1 MNEETLVGSLDDK
14 LENGEADT
22 LIETPCKVK
31 AKEVVDDSADKLL
44 VVVPESLRKP
54 GQNKG
59 SMLSPTDR
67 KKKSL
72 RHQAITCKSKSET
85 PIERLV
91 KAKAETLLYN
101 TDAGRDTKEKDG

>member
-14 LENGEADT
+14 LEDGEAET

-31 AKEVVDDSADKLL
+31 AKAVVDDSAHTLL

-59 SMLSPTDR
+59 PNRTQCS
-67 KKKSL
+67 
-72 RHQAITCKSKSET
+72 HQLTI
-85 PIERLV
+85 R
-91 KAKAETLLYN
+91 
-101 TDAGRDTKEKDG
+101 GRA